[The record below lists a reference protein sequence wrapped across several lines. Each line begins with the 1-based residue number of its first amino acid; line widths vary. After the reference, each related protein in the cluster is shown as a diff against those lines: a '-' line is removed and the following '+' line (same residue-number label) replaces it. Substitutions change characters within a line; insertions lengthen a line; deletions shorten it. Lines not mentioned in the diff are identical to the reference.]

1 MTLVGKLSLRG
12 MTYIELTCQTH
23 DLPGMG
29 EVLIALLGDEGF
41 EMFEEFEGGVKA
53 YIPSKAFDN
62 RIVELLQSGEFV
74 FNTPISCQA
83 NEVPD
88 RNWNEVWESNFQPVV
103 VGQKLLVRAEYHN
116 SDPSIPFELIVQPRM
131 AFGTGHHATTF
142 QMMEWMLKMD
152 FIGLK
157 VLDMGCGTGILAILA
172 SKLGATNI
180 LAVDIDP
187 NSVENTTVNCLANDV
202 HNVVSIEGT
211 MQNIED
217 NDYDVVLAN
226 INRNIILND
235 LPLYQKCMK
244 PDALLFTSGYYFE
257 ELQMIEGKASE
268 SGLTLIDHSVMDRW
282 CCAVFKSVSN
292 NNQE

>member
-12 MTYIELTCQTH
+12 MTYIELTCNTP
-23 DLPGMG
+23 DMPGMG

-53 YIPSKAFDN
+53 YIQSRAFDDQILK
-62 RIVELLQSGEFV
+62 RLASGEFV
-74 FNTPISCQA
+74 LDTPIACEA
-83 NEVPD
+83 VEVPD

-116 SDPSIPFELIVQPRM
+116 PDPSIPFELIVQPRM

-152 FIGLK
+152 FKGYD

-172 SKLGATNI
+172 SKLGAEKV

-187 NSVENTTVNCLANDV
+187 NSVENTSVNCLANEV
-202 HNVVSIEGT
+202 HNVVNLEGT
-211 MQNIED
+211 MQIVDGNC
-217 NDYDVVLAN
+217 YDVVLAN

-235 LPLYQKCMK
+235 LPLYKKCMK
-244 PDALLFTSGYYFE
+244 PESVLFTSGYYLD
-257 ELQMIEGKASE
+257 ELPMIEEKANE
-268 SGLTLIDHSVMDRW
+268 VGLSLVNHSVMDRW
-282 CCAVFKSVSN
+282 CCALFKSDSGKN
-292 NNQE
+292 ID